1 MRGVPPTPHSAA
13 TLGAP
18 HSHTHAASS
27 HPWGGRCEIPASQEG
42 ARFSLGL
49 WGLLRGELFD
59 LEGKLTGEPLVGM
72 FLLFLTFGPTQLG
85 CQASVLCG
93 PGNN

>member
-1 MRGVPPTPHSAA
+1 MSPPPRTLLPHLGHPIA
-13 TLGAP
+13 TRMQLP
-18 HSHTHAASS
+18 LTH
-27 HPWGGRCEIPASQEG
+27 GGGGGCEIPASQEG